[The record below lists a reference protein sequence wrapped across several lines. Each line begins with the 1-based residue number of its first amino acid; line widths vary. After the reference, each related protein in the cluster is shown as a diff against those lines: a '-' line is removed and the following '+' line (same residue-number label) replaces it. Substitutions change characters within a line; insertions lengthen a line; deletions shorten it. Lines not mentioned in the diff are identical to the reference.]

1 MINFLMNLLVTQDQ
15 YDVIDLSDNDIKKLD
30 NFPPMRR
37 LSAILANNN
46 SISKISPTLGE
57 TLPNLQ
63 AVILTNNRVS
73 NLFEIDHLAGAPT
86 LEVLSLM
93 ENPVTLKPNYRL
105 FCIYRI
111 PSLKTLDFSKVT
123 RTEREEAK
131 KLFKSSSGKAFLTL
145 VEQEKQQLTGSSTQR
160 NGQEPKKSAIM
171 ELTDAQKEQVKRAIE
186 RASTKEEVDAIEA
199 QLQVLLLY
207 RRLCSLSPAHRCLLL
222 LYDAGGNISFRN
234 RSGGAVATSSRRR
247 RSGGST
253 CSSSS
258 SGRHGL
264 GLDSNGSLL

>member
-1 MINFLMNLLVTQDQ
+1 MYMINFLMKLLVPQDQ

-73 NLFEIDHLAGAPT
+73 NLFEIDHLASAT
-86 LEVLSLM
+86 SLEVLSLM

-105 FCIYRI
+105 FCIHRI

-123 RTEREEAK
+123 RTERDEAK
-131 KLFKSSSGKAFLTL
+131 KLFKSSSGKAFLAL
-145 VEQEKQQLTGSSTQR
+145 VEQEKQQLAAGSSAQR
-160 NGQEPKKSAIM
+160 NGQEPKKAAIM

-199 QLQVLLLY
+199 QLQVIIVTIYVFKSSANWSMMLLY
-207 RRLCSLSPAHRCLLL
+207 L
-222 LYDAGGNISFRN
+222 GGNIS
-234 RSGGAVATSSRRR
+234 
-247 RSGGST
+247 
-253 CSSSS
+253 
-258 SGRHGL
+258 L
-264 GLDSNGSLL
+264 

>member
-1 MINFLMNLLVTQDQ
+1 MVRLTADVLLRAENYLNAYDGREVSLRGLKAPAIENLSVLQDQ
-15 YDVIDLSDNDIKKLD
+15 YDVVDLSDNDIKKLD

-171 ELTDAQKEQVKRAIE
+171 DLTDAQKEQVKRAIE

-199 QLQVLLLY
+199 QLQLGDNPATVL
-207 RRLCSLSPAHRCLLL
+207 P
-222 LYDAGGNISFRN
+222 
-234 RSGGAVATSSRRR
+234 
-247 RSGGST
+247 
-253 CSSSS
+253 
-258 SGRHGL
+258 
-264 GLDSNGSLL
+264 SLLKATTVPNSSAD